1 MENVPISVSDFVALC
16 NQTLEYAYPSVLVV
30 GEVSELRVSKNR
42 WVYFNLKDDTS
53 SVKFFGTVYQL
64 PGPIENGMML
74 EVKGS
79 PRLHNLY
86 GFSINVQAMRPV
98 GEGSIKKAFE
108 LLKAK
113 LDKEGLFALDRKRR
127 LPELPERIGV
137 ITSTQAA
144 GYVDFTTILDQ
155 RWGGMTIEVADT
167 QVQGMAAPGQ
177 IIRALEYFNQRS
189 EPPEV
194 IVMVRGGGSQDDLGA
209 FNDEALVRAIAASRV
224 PVLVG
229 IGHEVDTTL
238 ADLVADRRAATPSNA
253 AQLLVPDRRELQAD
267 VTAMSRRML
276 TAMAQRS
283 EAARRQIDRQ
293 LETALTRLETAFRQQ
308 ERRAH
313 QLHAVLVQLDPRAAL
328 RRGYALVR
336 DPAGSLLRQPP
347 AVDSDIIIETNKFNI
362 RAGVKHV
369 EIRQDT

>member
-1 MENVPISVSDFVALC
+1 
-16 NQTLEYAYPSVLVV
+16 
-30 GEVSELRVSKNR
+30 
-42 WVYFNLKDDTS
+42 
-53 SVKFFGTVYQL
+53 
-64 PGPIENGMML
+64 
-74 EVKGS
+74 
-79 PRLHNLY
+79 
-86 GFSINVQAMRPV
+86 
-98 GEGSIKKAFE
+98 
-108 LLKAK
+108 
-113 LDKEGLFALDRKRR
+113 
-127 LPELPERIGV
+127 
-137 ITSTQAA
+137 
-144 GYVDFTTILDQ
+144 
-155 RWGGMTIEVADT
+155 
-167 QVQGMAAPGQ
+167 
-177 IIRALEYFNQRS
+177 
-189 EPPEV
+189 
-194 IVMVRGGGSQDDLGA
+194 MVRGGGSQDDLGA